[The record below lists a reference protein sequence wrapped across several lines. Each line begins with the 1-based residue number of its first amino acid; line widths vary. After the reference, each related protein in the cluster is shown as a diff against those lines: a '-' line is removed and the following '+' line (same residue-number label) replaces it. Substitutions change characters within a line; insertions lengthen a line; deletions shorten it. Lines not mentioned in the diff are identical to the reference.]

1 MGKNLIK
8 ILDKRVADTL
18 LNGGFFYVEEI
29 INNKQTVYV
38 FQDTEELRSVLKQ
51 IEGSG
56 EFEDVVIVEDDTL
69 CF

>member
-56 EFEDVVIVEDDTL
+56 EFEDVVIVEDDML

>member
-29 INNKQTVYV
+29 INNNQTIYV
-38 FQDTEELRSVLKQ
+38 FQDTEELRSVLEQ

>member
-18 LNGGFFYVEEI
+18 LNGAFFYVEEI

-56 EFEDVVIVEDDTL
+56 EFEDVVIVEDDAL

>member
-38 FQDTEELRSVLKQ
+38 FQDTKELRSVLKQ

-56 EFEDVVIVEDDTL
+56 EFEDVVIVEDDAL

>member
-29 INNKQTVYV
+29 INNKQTIYV
-38 FQDTEELRSVLKQ
+38 FQDTEELRSVLEQ